1 MLLDIRNSG
10 LFFRERAFQAN
21 QSGEEVMSHSEPKEL
36 DILDVEA
43 FDTGEMTVHCD
54 VEAPSGKPVVSLQ
67 EMMNI
72 SVALKS
78 DLDIEIV
85 DTMLIWPRTLFPLDS
100 LTSAPT
106 RIALPGV
113 ADSDND
119 DIPPHIAEAISGLQ
133 RQVLLLK
140 NELNFELW
148 LTRENVKR
156 IGRLYEQRILSRNA
170 EVERQGLVSLSSD
183 SCQCP
188 C

>member
-1 MLLDIRNSG
+1 LSEEAKDHAEHKEPDISDV
-10 LFFRERAFQAN
+10 ETASA
-21 QSGEEVMSHSEPKEL
+21 SEP
-36 DILDVEA
+36 IVQ
-43 FDTGEMTVHCD
+43 GGV
-54 VEAPSGKPVVSLQ
+54 VGQSGKPKVSLQ
-67 EMMNI
+67 EMVNVSM
-72 SVALKS
+72 ALKS

-85 DTMLIWPRTLFPLDS
+85 DTLLVWPRTLFPLDA
-100 LTSAPT
+100 LTSTPT
-106 RIALPGV
+106 RVALPGV
-113 ADSDND
+113 ADSDDD

-183 SCQCP
+183 SCQRP